1 VSLSTAACHV
11 LPSAIATKNARFAL
25 FAIFGNE
32 RLGVAQAGQERSPAR
47 AYTHTHTH
55 TQSHTHIRIREES
68 AYVHGSSQQ
77 HLELHAHQHM
87 PADAGT
93 PEASAA
99 SPWSEPW
106 SGINT
111 TLYSNKPQLHH
122 KGASQEQTHS
132 FQHRDH
138 WNAKRGNRSSIPRER
153 AASSTLQTTQ
163 QSTSLSCILRKRA

>member
-99 SPWSEPW
+99 SPWSEP
-106 SGINT
+106 
-111 TLYSNKPQLHH
+111 
-122 KGASQEQTHS
+122 
-132 FQHRDH
+132 
-138 WNAKRGNRSSIPRER
+138 
-153 AASSTLQTTQ
+153 
-163 QSTSLSCILRKRA
+163 